1 MNADMHVEELAE
13 LYALGELDAFDRA
26 QVDEHI
32 ARCASCLR
40 RVGEAEET
48 VLALERVVQ
57 PMSPRLGVTRLQR
70 RRIERW
76 WPAIAAA
83 ALIVG
88 LLLPRPFTSPQ
99 NPALLAL
106 IHSHFS
112 HSQFSGSPG
121 APPAK
126 AIYARDRS
134 WLYVIVDGAHR
145 YGVSGFDGRQT
156 SMLGM
161 TRPGGATS
169 DLYTRTTKRFL
180 RIELREG
187 PRIIETAAMP

>member
-13 LYALGELDAFDRA
+13 LYALGELDVSERA

-32 ARCASCLR
+32 AHCASCMR

-48 VLALERVVQ
+48 VLALEQVVQ
-57 PMSPRLGVTRLQR
+57 PVTPRLGVTRLQR
-70 RRIERW
+70 RPIERW
-76 WPAIAAA
+76 WPAVAAA

-88 LLLPRPFTSPQ
+88 LLLPRPLTLPQ

-112 HSQFSGSPG
+112 HSQFSGSSGSP
-121 APPAK
+121 AAK

-145 YGVSGFDGRQT
+145 YGVYGVDGRRT
-156 SMLGM
+156 SMLGI
-161 TRPGGATS
+161 TRPSGATS
-169 DLYTRTTKRFL
+169 DLYTLTTQRFL